1 MVKKVAIG
9 LAIAALLAAV
19 GVGAVLAQ
27 ESTPTA
33 ETPAGMPVGPGEGP
47 GGHGRPGG
55 PGGQRD
61 PHGEHLDIIAEV
73 LGMTPD
79 ELREALASGQTIA
92 ELAEAQGVPL
102 QDVADAL
109 VAAETERLQQ
119 AVEDGRLTQEEAVE
133 RLALMEENIL
143 ERLES
148 GERGLLGGPGGPRGM
163 GGPGKPGGPHI
174 EHLDVIAEVLGM
186 TPDEVREAVSGGQT
200 IAELAEAQSVPLQDV
215 ADALVAA
222 EAERLQ
228 QAVEDGRLT
237 QEEADK
243 RLALMEENILE
254 RLESGERGLGGPGGP
269 RGTSGPGNPRGPY
282 VEHLDVIAEVLG
294 MTPDEAR
301 EALTSGQTIAELAEA
316 QGVPLQD
323 VADAMVAAEAE
334 RLQQAVEDGRLTQ
347 EQADERLAL
356 VEQNVLE
363 HLESGEPG
371 PGGPCGTGGPS
382 GPGRG
387 EGGKR
392 GPRPSDE

>member
-1 MVKKVAIG
+1 
-9 LAIAALLAAV
+9 
-19 GVGAVLAQ
+19 
-27 ESTPTA
+27 
-33 ETPAGMPVGPGEGP
+33 
-47 GGHGRPGG
+47 
-55 PGGQRD
+55 
-61 PHGEHLDIIAEV
+61 
-73 LGMTPD
+73 MTPD